1 MTRDHI
7 PAAPVAALL
16 LPDPAHPGRH
26 TRFEM
31 FKVMPVTPPVFAVVD
46 GKLRA

>member
-1 MTRDHI
+1 MTRDHLI
-7 PAAPVAALL
+7 PAPVATLI

-31 FKVMPVTPPVFAVVD
+31 FKVMPVTPPLFAVVD
-46 GKLRA
+46 GKVRS